1 MLIREQFSRFFLVGV
16 IAFIIDISLYY
27 FLTHI
32 GLSVSFSKAS
42 SFIAGTVF
50 GYIVNSEYTFRA
62 QKNNYKLF
70 LKYLCVYLFSMT
82 GNIAINNFLNI
93 YLSEFTVNLQ
103 IIKFISVILATTFS
117 MIFNF
122 LSLKYY
128 VYKK

>member
-1 MLIREQFSRFFLVGV
+1 MGV

-50 GYIVNSEYTFRA
+50 GYIVNSGYTFKA

-103 IIKFISVILATTFS
+103 IIKL
-117 MIFNF
+117 
-122 LSLKYY
+122 LLKEWQCRL
-128 VYKK
+128 